1 VKRSTIA
8 VNCKVV
14 TVCCNISV
22 SSIAYLQLFSVMFQ
36 PSHYVRDI
44 LVMPGLV
51 LGVGLRLGIGTENSV
66 ISILFSVGANRNN
79 IKVLG

>member
-1 VKRSTIA
+1 
-8 VNCKVV
+8 
-14 TVCCNISV
+14 
-22 SSIAYLQLFSVMFQ
+22 MFQ